1 MRRIIK
7 IALRDTALLFICA
20 LLFDAVTYS
29 ICFTFTGIARS
40 DIFNKI
46 QGLDTIIK
54 APIWILVLITTL
66 LPLTVNVTKQ
76 IGGAVFASVQQ
87 NISNNMKKYI
97 YCQIL
102 ENPINQ
108 KRIDYSKEITIR
120 FRDDVQDV
128 VDFFSEIYT
137 QIPKLFMAVINLYV
151 MVNVSKFLSGV
162 VVIPLMI
169 VIFII
174 HFTQEKLVKNKY
186 NTRISTDNTVQ
197 YLGEIFLAIDAVKLS
212 NKETYYLAHYRK
224 LCELRGKYAIKDN
237 VLKKIL
243 SIFSS
248 NLMFLALGTILFFIN
263 SLINKGYF
271 TIGNFILFEYY
282 FWFMTDLP
290 GVFSGIYT
298 KGKQMSI
305 IRDRMSE
312 IVPMDVD
319 IPETE
324 YQEYCFKEGNKYL
337 VVGNNGS
344 GKSKTLK
351 TIFASA
357 SIKPPQIC
365 YLSQAAYLISGTIK
379 ENICLGLDY
388 DEDKMNEILEMVCLT
403 EEFSGSLLNLNTSVG
418 NSGEQISG
426 GQRKR
431 IALARVLYRDP
442 KVLILDDMTTGLDFK
457 TEQKVMNNLKK
468 LSSTIIISSSNQN
481 LEKYVDVVV
490 DITSEHKI

>member
-1 MRRIIK
+1 
-7 IALRDTALLFICA
+7 
-20 LLFDAVTYS
+20 
-29 ICFTFTGIARS
+29 
-40 DIFNKI
+40 
-46 QGLDTIIK
+46 
-54 APIWILVLITTL
+54 
-66 LPLTVNVTKQ
+66 
-76 IGGAVFASVQQ
+76 
-87 NISNNMKKYI
+87 
-97 YCQIL
+97 
-102 ENPINQ
+102 
-108 KRIDYSKEITIR
+108 
-120 FRDDVQDV
+120 
-128 VDFFSEIYT
+128 
-137 QIPKLFMAVINLYV
+137 
-151 MVNVSKFLSGV
+151 
-162 VVIPLMI
+162 
-169 VIFII
+169 
-174 HFTQEKLVKNKY
+174 
-186 NTRISTDNTVQ
+186 
-197 YLGEIFLAIDAVKLS
+197 
-212 NKETYYLAHYRK
+212 
-224 LCELRGKYAIKDN
+224 
-237 VLKKIL
+237 
-243 SIFSS
+243 
-248 NLMFLALGTILFFIN
+248 
-263 SLINKGYF
+263 
-271 TIGNFILFEYY
+271 
-282 FWFMTDLP
+282 MTDLP

-305 IRDRMSE
+305 IRDRMRE

-337 VVGNNGS
+337 IVGNNGS

-388 DEDKMNEILEMVCLT
+388 DEDKMNEILEIVCLT
-403 EEFSGSLLNLNTSVG
+403 EEFSGSLLNLNTPVG